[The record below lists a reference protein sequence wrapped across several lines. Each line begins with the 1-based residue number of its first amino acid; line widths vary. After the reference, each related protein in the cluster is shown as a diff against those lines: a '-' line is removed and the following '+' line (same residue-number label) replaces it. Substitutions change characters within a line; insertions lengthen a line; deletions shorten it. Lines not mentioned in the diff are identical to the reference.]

1 MWMQCAGRSTHSTK
15 YASADR
21 SICPSKSFRG
31 GLGGEVAPEH
41 AAGSREAGAIGERDV
56 YFAEAGGF
64 HTTPVLSRN
73 RLAPGTQI
81 KGPAIIEESESTV
94 VVGPGAQV
102 TVDETGNLVMRLEG
116 KQIPG

>member
-1 MWMQCAGRSTHSTK
+1 MWMQCARRSTHSTK

-21 SICPSKSFRG
+21 SICPSRLFRG
-31 GLGGEVAPEH
+31 GGGPNLSPR
-41 AAGSREAGAIGERDV
+41 SREAGAIGERDV